1 MASLAG
7 ILGALTWKETF
18 DDDEAQSRARL
29 VYKKL
34 KKKRADAK
42 KRAEF
47 SKRTRVIRHRDGTT
61 SVKVKLAEKF
71 IIPMILLSRE
81 SAVKQSQYRRSRG
94 SQRCT
99 GCRFNKDG
107 FCQQHDFYLENG
119 GHGHVC
125 NEWQRR
131 R

>member
-7 ILGALTWKETF
+7 ILGALTWKETL
-18 DDDEAQSRARL
+18 DDDEEQSRAKL
-29 VYKKL
+29 IHEKL
-34 KKKRADAK
+34 KKKRAIAK
-42 KRAEF
+42 RRDERAKRA
-47 SKRTRVIRHRDGTT
+47 KVIHHRDGTT

-81 SAVKQSQYRRSRG
+81 SAVRQSRYRRSKG

-119 GHGHVC
+119 GYEHTC